1 MANVIIHNETSDK
14 IKNKKTITKAKV
26 RESLF
31 IASIAVWPLLMFC
44 VFWLGG
50 NITRLV
56 LAFQEYDVETMQ
68 FQILPWS
75 RLGENFQRFFNQLS
89 GNAGT
94 GAMFGRSLICYGIG
108 LLMMIPNLLI
118 SFAIYKKVKGSEV
131 FKVIIFAPSIV
142 SGVVWVLV
150 YRQVIDFV
158 LPSLLQPL
166 GIDMSMSLFIKSDT
180 VFPTLLFYTVWT
192 GLGGGLVLY
201 TGTFSKVAPELV
213 EAGKVDGMNTWQEFW
228 YISLPLA
235 FPVISIGLFT
245 GVVSIFT
252 IQPSTFTFFGTGA
265 PSETYTF
272 GYYFFSIGYGQSS
285 LPIDYPY
292 AAACSIIFTAI
303 AAPLAFTIKY
313 VCEKYGPGRE
323 D

>member
-1 MANVIIHNETSDK
+1 MAEVITHKGTGGNETA
-14 IKNKKTITKAKV
+14 KKVITGAKV
-26 RESLF
+26 REAIF
-31 IASIAVWPLLMFC
+31 IASIAVWPLLMFL

-50 NITRLV
+50 NITRFV
-56 LAFQEYDVETMQ
+56 LAFQEYDVVTMQ
-68 FQILPWS
+68 YNVLPWA
-75 RLGENFQRFFNQLS
+75 RLGENFKRFFDQLS

-108 LLMMIPNLLI
+108 LLMIIPNLLI
-118 SFAIYKKVKGSEV
+118 SFSIYKKVKGSEI

-150 YRQVIDFV
+150 YRQVVDFV
-158 LPSLLQPL
+158 LPVLLQPL
-166 GIDMSMSLFIKSDT
+166 GVDMSMSLFIKSDT
-180 VFPTLLFYTVWT
+180 VFPTLLFYTIWT

-201 TGTFSKVAPELV
+201 TGTFSKVPPELV

-235 FPVISIGLFT
+235 FPVVSIGLFT
-245 GVVSIFT
+245 GIVSIFT
-252 IQPSTFTFFGTGA
+252 IQPATFTFFGTGA
-265 PSETYTF
+265 PSEVQTF

-303 AAPLAFTIKY
+303 AAPLSFTVKY
-313 VCEKYGPGRE
+313 ICEKYGPGKE

>member
-1 MANVIIHNETSDK
+1 MVNEKTKKAISKGK
-14 IKNKKTITKAKV
+14 IS
-26 RESLF
+26 EYLF
-31 IASIAVWPLLMFC
+31 IASIATWPLLMFF
-44 VFWLGG
+44 VFWFGG
-50 NITRLV
+50 NATRIV
-56 LAFQEYDVETMQ
+56 LAFQEYNTDTMS
-68 FQILPWS
+68 FQMLPWA
-75 RLGENFQRFFNQLS
+75 RLGENFSRFFEQLS

-94 GAMFGRSLICYGIG
+94 GAMFRRSLICYGVG

-118 SFAIYKKVKGSEV
+118 SFGIYKKVKGSEV

-150 YRQVIDFV
+150 YRQVVDFV
-158 LPSLLQPL
+158 LPNLLQPL

-180 VFPTLLFYTVWT
+180 VFPTLLIYTIWT
-192 GLGGGLVLY
+192 GLGGGMVLY
-201 TGTFSKVAPELV
+201 TGTFSKVPPELV

-235 FPVISIGLFT
+235 FPVISISLFT

-252 IQPSTFTFFGTGA
+252 IQPATFTFFGTGA
-265 PSETYTF
+265 PSEAQTF
-272 GYYFFSIGYGQSS
+272 GYYFFSIGYGQSN

-292 AAACSIIFTAI
+292 AAACSIIFTLI
-303 AAPLAFTIKY
+303 AAPLSFTIKY
-313 VCEKYGPGRE
+313 ICEKYGPGRE